1 MRAIGA
7 RLLPCFQAGLS
18 KEPRGRHRPR
28 RAPFLTHATEQNR
41 SIGPAAGGGR
51 VRFCTNAR
59 TLHLKMALHTLSPD
73 PCMAVCAAS
82 GADVFAGVGLESRIL
97 GFRESRGGISGAA
110 APPPGSRDVPA
121 ACGGRCRG
129 LGFSESGNLAA
140 ESRGRLRRRRVLEAQ
155 NLARIRPRGS
165 AARREPERQNL
176 KIRDPEIPVPG
187 SPEPGPSSPR
197 VRPPPLAASDKKD
210 PAREE
215 MK

>member
-51 VRFCTNAR
+51 V
-59 TLHLKMALHTLSPD
+59 PD
-73 PCMAVCAAS
+73 S
-82 GADVFAGVGLESRIL
+82 GIL

-165 AARREPERQNL
+165 AARREPERQNP